1 MAADGYSL
9 TLEER
14 LAKSLPEGCRFTLH
28 HLSTPP
34 TACPALY
41 AAPPNEEPE
50 ETYCESHFLSVSI
63 DSEGS
68 QLQAFA
74 IEVLIYTTE
83 YLTTLFVSK
92 ADSTGYLHLLKL
104 PRGIPSP
111 LKIISTT
118 FLQYLIE
125 GRARSDRRLVLSL
138 FARAQNQYLF
148 PGSIEN
154 NHKHVLDDRGL
165 IKWWCKVVDPILGT
179 YENDSNGIRRNDLD
193 LKSNGFL
200 RVPGCD
206 TYETQGFLP
215 RDDCGRMTEKHRW
228 LTKDPL
234 RELGRSPDLPE
245 RCLIPR
251 FPDDPKARFVE
262 TLDDEIPDEDSQTSL
277 SQTPV
282 SPSRKQ
288 NNGRWRSVKSLEQFW
303 EMMQFRQECSSGRLV
318 GFLWA
323 KFQPASLCGERKTIN
338 DEERL
343 RKPSLTALPTPL
355 RSQHGECSL
364 IPCQSPLRSSPAPE
378 LLPSTPQKLIS
389 LEQTPTPTPVKW
401 KKSTAMRDLP
411 EQTKHYYWPKFSRG
425 EVILAQKDYQ
435 RAGSLLLRL
444 DYAFEMVAR
453 DSTGTWINDVAEKA
467 GLKTWGRHVVGK
479 KATSARRDP
488 ITDASPAML
497 NAGLIRKKKR
507 PADDMNGRVVEAGS
521 ESKEPGINTL
531 SAGLVRKKAKVV
543 SHIGPAPTEDYQ
555 MERPSLTADGHVR
568 QARIN
573 I

>member
-1 MAADGYSL
+1 MAANGFNL
-9 TLEER
+9 TLEDR
-14 LAKSLPEGCRFTLH
+14 LANSLPEGCRFTIH

-34 TACPALY
+34 TICPAIY

-50 ETYCESHFLSVSI
+50 ETYCESHFLSVSV
-63 DSEGS
+63 DSNGS
-68 QLQAFA
+68 QLQVFA
-74 IEVLIYTTE
+74 IEVLVYTTE

-92 ADSTGYLHLLKL
+92 ADSTGYLYLLKL
-104 PRGIPSP
+104 PQGTPSP

-125 GRARSDRRLVLSL
+125 DRERSDRRLVLSL

-179 YENDSNGIRRNDLD
+179 YENDSNALEENQ
-193 LKSNGFL
+193 KSIMRDELGFKSHGFL

-206 TYETQGFLP
+206 TYETQSFLP
-215 RDDCGRMTEKHRW
+215 RDEWGRIVEKHRW

-234 RELGRSPDLPE
+234 RELGRSPGLPE

-262 TLDDEIPDEDSQTSL
+262 TLDDEIPDEDSQPPPSN
-277 SQTPV
+277 PA
-282 SPSRKQ
+282 SPSKKQ

-323 KFQPASLCGERKTIN
+323 TFQPATLCAGRKTLN
-338 DEERL
+338 DETRFQ
-343 RKPSLTALPTPL
+343 SALPTPL
-355 RSQHGECSL
+355 DSQHEECSL
-364 IPCQSPLRSSPAPE
+364 LPPQSPLRSSPAPE
-378 LLPSTPQKLIS
+378 FSPSTPQKGIS
-389 LEQTPTPTPVKW
+389 LEQTPTPTPVKR
-401 KKSTAMRDLP
+401 KQATAMRYLP
-411 EQTKHYYWPKFSRG
+411 EKTKYYYWPKPSRG
-425 EVILAQKDYQ
+425 EVILRQKDYQ

-444 DYAFEMVAR
+444 DYADENVAA
-453 DSTGTWINDVAEKA
+453 DSTGKWISDVAERA
-467 GLKTWGRHVVGK
+467 GLKVWGWQVEGK
-479 KATSARRDP
+479 KTTSAKRDP
-488 ITDASPAML
+488 ITDAKPAML

-507 PADDMNGRVVEAGS
+507 TAEDMNGGAVEAGS
-521 ESKEPGINTL
+521 ERKEPGINTL
-531 SAGLVRKKAKVV
+531 SAGLVRKKAKVA
-543 SHIGPAPTEDYQ
+543 SHIGSVPNEDTQ
-555 MERPSLTADGHVR
+555 RLNQSNGNAEPG
-568 QARIN
+568 
-573 I
+573 